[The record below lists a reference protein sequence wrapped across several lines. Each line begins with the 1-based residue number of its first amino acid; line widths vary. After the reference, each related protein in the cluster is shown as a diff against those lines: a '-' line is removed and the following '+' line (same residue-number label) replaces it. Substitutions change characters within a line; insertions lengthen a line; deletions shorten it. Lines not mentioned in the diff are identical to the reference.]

1 MFLLVTS
8 ITVALISVPPK
19 YKQTL
24 ISRSFPLE
32 MSGEETVTF
41 AMAGP
46 TSGSVRNFASG
57 LLGV

>member
-1 MFLLVTS
+1 MFWLVTS

-32 MSGEETVTF
+32 MSGEETTTLP
-41 AMAGP
+41 MDGP
-46 TSGSVRNFASG
+46 TSGSVVNFAFG
-57 LLGV
+57 LLEV